1 MRTYLTLL
9 LLPLLIS
16 AQIRVYGDTTVNLD
30 AGQLTSPVA
39 APMQIDD
46 NSGSVNGSLLLI
58 LDLGAGNSVS
68 DTLSP
73 GDFVSGS
80 NTILAAGGFNDN
92 GGTNETL
99 TAFDV
104 NAPATVG
111 DEIALRWFPQI
122 TLAQYNLRAVPSGGY
137 YFGTY
142 SPAGGNPDGGDT
154 WTVPSSG
161 SLIDLNFFTT
171 DSDFGGTQSP
181 SLGFA
186 GSQVQAVPEPSTY
199 ALTCLGLLA
208 LFFIMKR
215 RGASSTV
222 QI

>member
-9 LLPLLIS
+9 LLPLLIF
-16 AQIRVYGDTTVNLD
+16 AQGGVYGDTTVNLD
-30 AGQLTSPVA
+30 AGQLTSPVT

-122 TLAQYNLRAVPSGGY
+122 TLAQYNLGRGAQAEAIILVL
-137 YFGTY
+137 
-142 SPAGGNPDGGDT
+142 
-154 WTVPSSG
+154 TVPLVEIQTG
-161 SLIDLNFFTT
+161 VIP
-171 DSDFGGTQSP
+171 GRC
-181 SLGFA
+181 
-186 GSQVQAVPEPSTY
+186 QAPVH
-199 ALTCLGLLA
+199 
-208 LFFIMKR
+208 
-215 RGASSTV
+215 
-222 QI
+222 